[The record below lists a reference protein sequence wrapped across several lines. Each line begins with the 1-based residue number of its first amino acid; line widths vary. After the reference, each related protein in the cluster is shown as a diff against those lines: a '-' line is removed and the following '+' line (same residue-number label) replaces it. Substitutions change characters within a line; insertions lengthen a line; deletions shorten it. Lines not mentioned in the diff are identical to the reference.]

1 MLFAW
6 RTPTKLHIYVVK
18 SEEKY
23 TILKL
28 GKLEFVFY
36 SPQIIEATLYKVTTN
51 KNTPNSKKWIAEFFC
66 CLSLYSLDVINI
78 VVAKQ
83 TNVVGIEISVER
95 AFVKLK
101 IANATVS
108 AEKNSFRFFIQSLL
122 LPDYNIKIYIFQWC
136 IAPHNDVARFTRND
150 AMFAKCAVRHTSLA
164 VASSLVKRHHLPKGK
179 HHSKKIKKEK
189 SF

>member
-1 MLFAW
+1 MLH
-6 RTPTKLHIYVVK
+6 PNSNIYHLNHLAK
-18 SEEKY
+18 F
-23 TILKL
+23 L
-28 GKLEFVFY
+28 FFY
-36 SPQIIEATLYKVTTN
+36 YIPQIIDATLYTVTTN
-51 KNTPNSKKWIAEFFC
+51 KNIPNNKKQTDVFFC
-66 CLSLYSLDVINI
+66 CLSLYSLEVINI

-150 AMFAKCAVRHTSLA
+150 AMFAKCAVRHTSIAL
-164 VASSLVKRHHLPKGK
+164 ASSLVKRHHLPKGK